1 MSKRVVIQYSV
12 ELTEVPERVAVMMT
26 EISNTF
32 ADSAKKARKAAQH
45 ARDAEPVD
53 ALKSMNELAKELKK
67 KQIRVEEFMMI
78 LVDYVDEATRLAQE
92 IKATP
97 KKKKKKKAQKKKE
110 QE

>member
-1 MSKRVVIQYSV
+1 MVIQYSV
-12 ELTEVPERVAVMMT
+12 ELTEVTERVAVMMT

-53 ALKSMNELAKELKK
+53 ALKSMSDLAKDLKK

-78 LVDYVDEATRLAQE
+78 LVDYVDEAKRLAQE
-92 IKATP
+92 NKAP
-97 KKKKKKKAQKKKE
+97 PKKKKKKAQKKKE